1 MSEQQPLKRL
11 TLEDFR
17 HFFATTP
24 NIEERRLEKDKFFN
38 FSELL
43 GNEAAEI
50 IKGNKNATRIFN
62 RFFLA
67 AYESG
72 MIRAHKVGD
81 REASPVAMFGRQG
94 FANELLKRYKG
105 GKGLNI
111 LMIDIAG
118 LREDDKG
125 GTADYNLNI
134 FATRLS
140 EVIKKLE
147 ETGKIKSDEYVVARY
162 GGDEFSI
169 GLVEDYS
176 DEELTTIKKELLGQ
190 GEDKEAGLDG
200 VIGLKKKGNTLKDKP
215 IKIKDGKIDAI
226 SLPTDEH
233 EKNLFLSFLERGFL
247 IKAEELKREVDYF
260 RDEKG
265 SINEEDFKKYLK
277 DFENGKAKI
286 DGNLKDKIKELTD
299 KHPEFK
305 VPFYYAE
312 IADLDSN
319 KKGDTVQREVLE
331 FIYNY
336 LYDPLLGEIAMSRHD
351 LADHLKRGKF
361 SNIYSLE
368 VKVKEINDRMSY
380 AYADRVISGLW
391 NDKLKKL
398 AEPLIKSG
406 DVSLGRIGGNIF
418 FGVRKGADVERIK
431 KFLKEVSEI
440 SKYEGDYHGA
450 KVPHII
456 GFANIDVLETEGKDN
471 DYIGKKFEEMFSKT
485 TRSYIRR
492 MFKGVF
498 SKQNLFELFCN
509 SLENITD
516 DLQVASDEPDISDRY
531 LALLSASYF
540 YGSKRYKERITM
552 GKEIMN
558 EMFKRGYGS
567 DAQKVKKIFKDIIVK
582 LKEKY
587 PPS

>member
-1 MSEQQPLKRL
+1 MSEQQPSKRL

-17 HFFATTP
+17 RFFAKTP
-24 NIEERRLEKDKFFN
+24 DIGKRRPEKDKPFY

-43 GNEAAEI
+43 SNEAAEI
-50 IKGNKNATRIFN
+50 LKGNEQATRILN
-62 RFFLA
+62 RFFSA

-81 REASPVAMFGRQG
+81 REAPPVAMFGRQG
-94 FANELLKRYKG
+94 FTHELLKRYKDD
-105 GKGLNI
+105 KGLNI

-118 LREDDKG
+118 LREDDRG

-134 FATRLS
+134 FAARLN

-147 ETGKIKSDEYVVARY
+147 ATGKIKSGEYVVARY

-169 GLVEDYS
+169 GLVGEYS
-176 DEELTTIKKELLGQ
+176 YEELESIKKELLGQ
-190 GEDKEAGLDG
+190 GEGKESGLDG
-200 VIGLKKKGNTLKDKP
+200 VIGLKKEENTLKGKP
-215 IKIKDGKIDAI
+215 IKIKDGKIDTV
-226 SLPTDEH
+226 SLPDDEH
-233 EKNLFLSFLERGFL
+233 EKKLFLSFLERGFL

-265 SINEEDFKKYLK
+265 NINEEDFKKYLK

-286 DGNLKDKIKELTD
+286 DGNLKDKIEELTK

-312 IADLDSN
+312 IADNNSDKN
-319 KKGDTVQREVLE
+319 GDTVQREVLE

-368 VKVKEINDRMSY
+368 VKVKEINDKMSY

-391 NDKLKKL
+391 NDKLKQL

-406 DVSLGRIGGNIF
+406 DISLGRIGGNIF
-418 FGVRKGADVERIK
+418 FGVRKGADGERIK
-431 KFLKEVSEI
+431 QFLKKVSGI

-456 GFANIDVLETEGKDN
+456 GFANIDVSETEGKDN

-492 MFKGVF
+492 MFKGIF
-498 SKQNLFELFCN
+498 SKQSLFELFCN

-516 DLQVASDEPDISDRY
+516 DLQVASDELDISDGY

-540 YGSKRYKERITM
+540 NGSKRYEERITM

>member
-1 MSEQQPLKRL
+1 MSEQQPSIRL

-17 HFFATTP
+17 RFFATTP
-24 NIEERRLEKDKFFN
+24 NIGERWLEKDKPFN

-43 GNEAAEI
+43 SNEAAEI
-50 IKGNKNATRIFN
+50 IEGNKKATRIFN

-81 REASPVAMFGRQG
+81 HEAPPIAMFGRQG
-94 FANELLKRYKG
+94 FANELLKRYKED
-105 GKGLNI
+105 KGLNI

-118 LREDDKG
+118 LREDDRG

-134 FATRLS
+134 FAARLN

-147 ETGKIKSDEYVVARY
+147 ATGKIKSGEYVVARY

-169 GLVEDYS
+169 GLVGGYS
-176 DEELTTIKKELLGQ
+176 DEELATIKKELLGQ
-190 GEDKEAGLDG
+190 GENKEAGLDG
-200 VIGLKKKGNTLKDKP
+200 VIGLKKEENTLKEKP

-233 EKNLFLSFLERGFL
+233 GKRLFLSFLERGFL
-247 IKAEELKREVDYF
+247 IKAEELEREADYF

-265 SINEEDFKKYLK
+265 NINEEDFKKYLK
-277 DFENGKAKI
+277 NFKNGKAKI

-312 IADLDSN
+312 ITDINSH
-319 KKGDTVQREVLE
+319 KKGNTVQREALE

-361 SNIYSLE
+361 SSIYSLE

-380 AYADRVISGLW
+380 AYADRVI
-391 NDKLKKL
+391 
-398 AEPLIKSG
+398 
-406 DVSLGRIGGNIF
+406 
-418 FGVRKGADVERIK
+418 
-431 KFLKEVSEI
+431 
-440 SKYEGDYHGA
+440 
-450 KVPHII
+450 
-456 GFANIDVLETEGKDN
+456 
-471 DYIGKKFEEMFSKT
+471 
-485 TRSYIRR
+485 
-492 MFKGVF
+492 
-498 SKQNLFELFCN
+498 
-509 SLENITD
+509 
-516 DLQVASDEPDISDRY
+516 
-531 LALLSASYF
+531 
-540 YGSKRYKERITM
+540 
-552 GKEIMN
+552 
-558 EMFKRGYGS
+558 
-567 DAQKVKKIFKDIIVK
+567 
-582 LKEKY
+582 
-587 PPS
+587 